1 DWHVVLYAYMGVYPL
16 SRGGALSLL
25 AASARLAVTSGA
37 SRLIV
42 KTAAEAHRIP
52 TVADNVEALETAAR
66 AAATTP
72 APPPGPPDA
81 DSEVYA
87 EARTLVHAVLDLHD
101 DVGTALLTAF
111 RRGLLDIPYCLHP
124 DNAGRARSFID
135 HDGRLRWGDT
145 GAL

>member
-1 DWHVVLYAYMGVYPL
+1 
-16 SRGGALSLL
+16 
-25 AASARLAVTSGA
+25 
-37 SRLIV
+37 
-42 KTAAEAHRIP
+42 
-52 TVADNVEALETAAR
+52 
-66 AAATTP
+66 
-72 APPPGPPDA
+72 
-81 DSEVYA
+81 VYA

-145 GAL
+145 GALPLAGAAVSAARKVTSADLLGALSRVQRAYDTGGTP